1 MSPFRSH
8 SRRDFLKA
16 GVALTSTAI
25 GPARYGNFVLEPI
38 TDEQAIDQALVK
50 RLEQMPKTEIH
61 VHLEGAMTPE
71 TVWHLAERNRV
82 RLPADSL
89 EDWRHHYAF
98 RDFAHFIDVYVLAS
112 RTIAKAE
119 DFTYV
124 VEQFAAGQAAQRVLY
139 SEVFLSAS
147 LHLGRFADEAIIEAL
162 EEGVANAAKKENVR
176 LRFIPDIARERPDSQ
191 RRVLKFAI
199 KGRDRGVFIGLSLAG
214 REAEYPPE
222 LFQDTFAEAK
232 RNGLHVVAHAGEVA
246 GPKSVWGALNA
257 LHAER
262 IGHGIRCLEDAEL
275 VAHLKIL
282 QTPLEVCPVSNYRTR
297 AIATGTPHPIRGMV
311 NQGLRC
317 TVNSDDPPMF
327 GTSLTNEYVTLATQ
341 GFTWSE
347 LWALNR
353 ATLEA
358 TFLSESERKELASY
372 WNAFEKHNYVV

>member
-1 MSPFRSH
+1 MSSFGSH

-16 GVALTSTAI
+16 GVALTSAAI
-25 GPARYGNFVLEPI
+25 GRAYHGDFVLQPM
-38 TDEQAIDQALVK
+38 TDEQAIDPVLVK
-50 RLEQMPKTEIH
+50 RLEQMPKAEIH

-71 TVWHLAERNRV
+71 TVWHLAQRNHV

-89 EDWRHHYAF
+89 EDWRDHYSF

-112 RTIAKAE
+112 RTIARAE
-119 DFTYV
+119 DFSYI

-147 LHLGRFADEAIIEAL
+147 LHLGRFAEEAIIEAL

-176 LRFIPDIARERPDSQ
+176 LRFIPDIARERTDSQ
-191 RRVLKFAI
+191 QRVLKFAI
-199 KGRDRGVFIGLSLAG
+199 KGRDRGIFIGLSLAG

-246 GPKSVWGALNA
+246 GPKSVWGALNE
-257 LHAER
+257 LHSER

-275 VAHLKIL
+275 VARLKTLRI
-282 QTPLEVCPVSNYRTR
+282 PLEVCPVSNYRTR
-297 AIATGTPHPIRGMV
+297 ALATGIPHPIRTMV
-311 NQGLRC
+311 NRGLRC

-327 GTSLTNEYVTLATQ
+327 GTSLTNEYFTLATQ
-341 GFTWSE
+341 GFTWKE

-353 ATLEA
+353 ATLDS
-358 TFLSESERKELASY
+358 TFLSESEHKELASY
-372 WNAFEKHNYVV
+372 WDAFEKRNQVG